1 MLKTQITGAKYL
13 SPQTNQM
20 TNLNIAVPAD
30 SKDTEFG
37 TSDILLAKDTVKIID
52 DKIANKKSF
61 KFVETL
67 PNKIEDVDPDVIY
80 IVTGINPHTKNVEII
95 TPYFTGGG
103 VIGSV
108 VNDEDAYYEYVFEKY
123 ENKRLYYEQLGKS
136 NELPL
141 IKGNNETSV
150 ATIRSDANGNFS
162 TALGMG
168 CTTNNIGEC
177 AVGQFNRSTE
187 SDNTSEKTLFSVGY
201 GSSDQK
207 SNVFEVKA
215 NGDIYMLPGSAMP
228 NLTEPFKLNEVIN
241 AINDIYDKIDYT
253 FQFVKELPSVEDA
266 STNKIYCVR
275 DPNSTDNENRYIE
288 YVLIIDLD
296 NGGYYFEKIGQ
307 FNATPDLSGYA
318 KLYSPIFTGNVQMF
332 HCYLTGNLK
341 VLGTISKNNK
351 NLFFKAEEQSSADRA
366 FATDG
371 SIQPIGTEESF
382 VFTLEDGST
391 VTKSIRV
398 INTTTTP
405 AT

>member
-1 MLKTQITGAKYL
+1 MLRNQITGAKYR
-13 SPQTNQM
+13 SENTGQM
-20 TNLNIAVPAD
+20 TNLNIATPAD
-30 SKDTEFG
+30 SKDTNFSS
-37 TSDILLAKDTVKIID
+37 SDILLAKDTVKIID

-95 TPYFTGGG
+95 NTPYLWAPPTT
-103 VIGSV
+103 
-108 VNDEDAYYEYVFEKY
+108 NDEDAYYEYVFLKY

-150 ATIRSDANGNFS
+150 ATIISDANGDFS

-168 CTTNNIGEC
+168 CTTNNAGEC

-187 SDNTSEKTLFSVGY
+187 SDNPSEQTLFSVGY
-201 GSSDQK
+201 GSMDQK

-215 NGDIYMLPGSAMP
+215 NGDVYMLPGSAVP
-228 NLTEPFKLNEVIN
+228 DIKEPFKLNEIIN
-241 AINDIYDKIDYT
+241 AIGDIYDKIDYT

-275 DPNSTDNENRYIE
+275 DHNSTDNENRYIE
-288 YVLIIDLD
+288 YVLLIDLD

-307 FNATPDLSGYA
+307 FNAKPDLSGYA
-318 KLYSPIFTGNVQMF
+318 KLLSPKFTGNVEMF
-332 HCYLTGNLK
+332 HCHVSGNFK
-341 VLGTISKNNK
+341 VSGTISKNAK
-351 NLFFKAEEQSSADRA
+351 KLFFKAEEQSSADRA

-382 VFTLEDGST
+382 TFTLEDGST

-398 INTTTTP
+398 ISTTTTP